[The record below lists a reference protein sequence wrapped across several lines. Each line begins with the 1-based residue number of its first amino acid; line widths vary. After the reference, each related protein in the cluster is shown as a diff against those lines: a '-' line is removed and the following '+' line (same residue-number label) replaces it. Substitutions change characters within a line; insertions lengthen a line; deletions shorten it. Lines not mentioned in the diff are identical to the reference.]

1 MDATTSRDPQALHA
15 FVVQWIEYGFAVP
28 TIQVRFLARALER
41 PEAER
46 VALAPLQ
53 RARAVKKICKIFSFC
68 VAEP

>member
-41 PEAER
+41 
-46 VALAPLQ
+46 L
-53 RARAVKKICKIFSFC
+53 C
-68 VAEP
+68 